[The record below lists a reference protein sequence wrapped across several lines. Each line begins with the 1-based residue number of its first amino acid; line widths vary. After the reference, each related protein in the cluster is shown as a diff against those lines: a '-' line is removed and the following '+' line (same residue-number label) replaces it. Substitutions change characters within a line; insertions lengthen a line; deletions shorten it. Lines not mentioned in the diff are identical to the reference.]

1 MENENALG
9 SPKIKKAEPKLEIT
23 LSELKEFVS
32 QSQAEYAKII
42 ADALIQSKIP
52 YVDPRQKENEEIF
65 RKSSRE
71 TADRILDS
79 IKRSQASCP
88 HKQGCNELSEVQGA
102 LSSFVFH
109 RLDTGE
115 VVGLCTNCQKE
126 VRSTNPADAAFFKDK
141 SANRMSS
148 AGVRTFMDPRK
159 AMLKGRLDGGAEVK
173 EKEVV

>member
-32 QSQAEYAKII
+32 QSQADYAKII

-71 TADRILDS
+71 TAER
-79 IKRSQASCP
+79 IKRELELSREACP
-88 HKQGCNELSEVQGA
+88 HKQGSNPLSEFQGQ
-102 LSSFVFH
+102 LSSFV
-109 RLDTGE
+109 
-115 VVGLCTNCQKE
+115 
-126 VRSTNPADAAFFKDK
+126 
-141 SANRMSS
+141 
-148 AGVRTFMDPRK
+148 
-159 AMLKGRLDGGAEVK
+159 
-173 EKEVV
+173 